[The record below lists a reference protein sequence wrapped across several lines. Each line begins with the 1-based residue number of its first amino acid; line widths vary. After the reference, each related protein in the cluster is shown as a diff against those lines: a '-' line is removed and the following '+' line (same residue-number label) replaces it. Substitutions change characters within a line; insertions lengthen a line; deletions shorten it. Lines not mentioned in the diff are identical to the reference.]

1 LNKGNPRGYP
11 ARQDWLWWA
20 HTAIGHSPAMYLKAH
35 GLGGQTSRICLV
47 TAGINCIFVFGIKS
61 QFDSKKS
68 NERVCAHLS
77 ITPFIVYAERSRSM
91 ARGPRVSHHPRR

>member
-1 LNKGNPRGYP
+1 
-11 ARQDWLWWA
+11 
-20 HTAIGHSPAMYLKAH
+20 MYLKAH

-77 ITPFIVYAERSRSM
+77 ITPFIVYAERLRSATRDLGLSIGTDFITSPLHCLVRM
-91 ARGPRVSHHPRR
+91 SLL